1 MSDLLMLRPFYR
13 AACASVGKQISIAG
27 AFVLLFSLAMST
39 IAAAQTITGTMS
51 GTVMDSSGAVLPGA
65 AVTLVN
71 LHTGDVR
78 KLNTNTEGR
87 FVFSAVQPD
96 AYTVRVEAPGFEKLE
111 RTNVV
116 LSANENLALG
126 RMELKTGKAS
136 ETITVIEGGAKVETE
151 SSDLTARLTS
161 DQINLISTKGRDIT
175 SLLRLIPGT
184 SYIDDVEAV
193 GEGFGTDLPNIS
205 GQRGRSTVSTVDGL
219 NASEPSGN
227 NKISMTTNQDAIA
240 EVKVLRNNYAAEYGN
255 NGGAMINIV
264 TKSGGQSYHG
274 GGYYFL
280 RNEALNANSYFN
292 NNAGLSRGIYRHNIW
307 GVNLGGPV
315 QIPWLFPNRNKQKLF
330 FFYSYE
336 KPHTITPTNPVFVTV
351 PTALERQGDFSQSIN
366 SSGKTFSVIDP
377 LTGKAFPNNIIPKS
391 RWNPSTAA
399 LLNVF
404 PLPNTLRAD
413 GTNYQVQKSV
423 DVPKW
428 SQIMHVDFKPTDK
441 DNISWKGQQWFQT
454 TKGLTL
460 QAGVTMITRGGE
472 STRIIST
479 LKTA

>member
-1 MSDLLMLRPFYR
+1 MSDLFMPGPISQRTAVSIAR
-13 AACASVGKQISIAG
+13 QISIAPI
-27 AFVLLFSLAMST
+27 FVLLFSFLAST
-39 IAAAQTITGTMS
+39 ISAAQTITGTMS
-51 GTVMDSSGAVLPGA
+51 GTVTDSSGAVIPGA

-71 LHTGDVR
+71 LQTGDVR
-78 KLNTNTEGR
+78 KLGTNAEGR
-87 FVFSAVQPD
+87 FVFSAVQPERY
-96 AYTVRVEAPGFEKLE
+96 AVRVEAPGFEKLE

-116 LSANENLALG
+116 LSANESLALG
-126 RMELKTGKAS
+126 RIELKTGKAS
-136 ETITVIEGGAKVETE
+136 ETVTVIEGGGKVETE

-205 GQRGRSTVSTVDGL
+205 GQRGRSTVASVDGL

-227 NKISMTTNQDAIA
+227 NKVSMTTNQDAIA
-240 EVKVLRNNYAAEYGN
+240 EVKVLRNNYNAEYGN

-280 RNEALNANSYFN
+280 RNEALNGNDYFN
-292 NNAGLSRGIYRHNIW
+292 NNAGLPRPLYRHNIW

-315 QIPWLFPNRNKQKLF
+315 QIPWIFPNHNHQKLF

-351 PTALERQGDFSQSIN
+351 PTALERQGDFSQSLDTSKRKLLVADPLLIAA
-366 SSGKTFSVIDP
+366 GKTCSYDKNNVATT
-377 LTGKAFPNNIIPKS
+377 TGCFP
-391 RWNPSTAA
+391 
-399 LLNVF
+399 
-404 PLPNTLRAD
+404 
-413 GTNYQVQKSV
+413 G
-423 DVPKW
+423 
-428 SQIMHVDFKPTDK
+428 M
-441 DNISWKGQQWFQT
+441 
-454 TKGLTL
+454 
-460 QAGVTMITRGGE
+460 
-472 STRIIST
+472 
-479 LKTA
+479 